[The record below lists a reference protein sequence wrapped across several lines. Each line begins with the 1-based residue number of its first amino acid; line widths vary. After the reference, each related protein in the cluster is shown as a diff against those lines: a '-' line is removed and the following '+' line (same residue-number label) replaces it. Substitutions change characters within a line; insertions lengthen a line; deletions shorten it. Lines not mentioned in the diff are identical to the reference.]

1 MNKLFGLLDFVTGLT
16 LIFMY
21 FNLLKVVGSILAIY
35 LIIKGLLF
43 IKNIVS
49 MIDIICGIFIL
60 FASLGYFY
68 YLDWVVVVWM
78 IQKGVFS
85 VL

>member
-1 MNKLFGLLDFVTGLT
+1 MIKVFGLLDLLTGMT

-21 FNLLKVVGSILAIY
+21 FNLLKVVGAILAIY

-43 IKNIVS
+43 IKNVVSIV
-49 MIDIICGIFIL
+49 DIICGILIL

-68 YLDWVVVVWM
+68 YLHWVVVVWM
-78 IQKGVFS
+78 IQKGIFS
-85 VL
+85 FL